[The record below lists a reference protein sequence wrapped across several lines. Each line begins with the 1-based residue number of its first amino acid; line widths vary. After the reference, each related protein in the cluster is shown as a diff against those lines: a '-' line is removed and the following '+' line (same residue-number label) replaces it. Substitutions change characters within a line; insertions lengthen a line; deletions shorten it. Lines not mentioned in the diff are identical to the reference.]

1 MHTCPMWPLP
11 FTFINKILHD
21 FLIFHVHIT
30 RRFCPILLDFVMISG
45 MLQIRKV
52 PKIAFSPTPYNF
64 LNSIYSLQHLF
75 SSKDMVS
82 DPFKMKENVAF
93 PYNLILLSER
103 GDRDINFLETTC
115 SKHSSH

>member
-1 MHTCPMWPLP
+1 
-11 FTFINKILHD
+11 
-21 FLIFHVHIT
+21 
-30 RRFCPILLDFVMISG
+30 
-45 MLQIRKV
+45 
-52 PKIAFSPTPYNF
+52 
-64 LNSIYSLQHLF
+64 
-75 SSKDMVS
+75 MVS